1 MEMRVPQANSLR
13 YWGIFKSGSGER
25 KLADYDAIVVGAG
38 PNGLAAAITLAR
50 SGRSVLLI
58 EAKATIGG
66 GARTA
71 ELTLPGFR
79 HDICSAIH
87 PLGLGS
93 PFMRS
98 LPLERLGVEW
108 IQPDLPLAHPLDDG
122 TAVALAQSF
131 AATAD
136 SIGRDGSAW
145 RALLQPLA
153 ADWDKLAPTLLG
165 PHPFS
170 PHLLALARFGIPGL
184 LPAGLLPRLI
194 FREERARALLA
205 GLAAHSF
212 LDFGQP
218 FSSSFGL
225 VLGMLA
231 HAVGWPLP
239 RGGSQSI
246 VDGMARYLQELGGD
260 IVCGW
265 EVETLGELPKSR
277 AVLLD
282 VTPRQLLQLAGDRL
296 PAAYRRK
303 LEGYR
308 YGPGV
313 FKIDYALSEP
323 VPWIAPECRRAG
335 TVHVGGTLPEIAA
348 SERDANRGQLSE
360 RPYVLVAQQ
369 SLFDDSRAPAGKQT
383 LWAYCHV
390 PHGSTADRTG
400 VIESQIERFAPGFRE
415 TILARSTRNTRAI
428 HAYNPNYIGGD
439 INGGV
444 QDIRQLW
451 TRPLLRWPPYS
462 TPLPGVFLCSSS
474 TPPGGGVHGMCG
486 VHAAW
491 AALDAVTV
499 G

>member
-1 MEMRVPQANSLR
+1 LAN
-13 YWGIFKSGSGER
+13 
-25 KLADYDAIVVGAG
+25 YDAVVVGAG

-50 SGRSVLLI
+50 AGRSVLVI

-66 GARTA
+66 GARTC

-93 PFMRS
+93 PFMRT
-98 LPLERLGVEW
+98 LPWEQLGVEW
-108 IQPDLPLAHPLDDG
+108 IQPDIPLAHPLDDG
-122 TAVALAQSF
+122 TAVGLYRSPAE
-131 AATAD
+131 TAG
-136 SIGRDGSAW
+136 SIGRDGPAW
-145 RALLQPLA
+145 RKLLEPLA
-153 ADWDKLAPTLLG
+153 ANWDHLGPILLG
-165 PHPFS
+165 PNPISHRVG
-170 PHLLALARFGIPGL
+170 LLARFGLPGMA
-184 LPAGLLPRLI
+184 PANLLPRLV
-194 FREERARALLA
+194 FREERARGLFA

-212 LDFGQP
+212 LDFDQP
-218 FSSSFGL
+218 FSSAFGL
-225 VLGMLA
+225 TLGLLA

-239 RGGSQSI
+239 KGGSQSI
-246 VDGMARYLQELGGD
+246 VDGMAHYLQSLGGD

-265 EVETLGELPKSR
+265 EVETLDELPKSN

-282 VTPRQLLQLAGDRL
+282 VTPRQLLKLAGEKL
-296 PAAYRRK
+296 PAGYRRK

-323 VPWIAPECRRAG
+323 VPWRAVECRRAG
-335 TVHVGGTLPEIAA
+335 TVHVGGTLGEIAA
-348 SERDANRGQLSE
+348 SERAANRGQLSE
-360 RPYVLVAQQ
+360 RPFVLVAQQ
-369 SLFDDSRAPAGKQT
+369 SLFDPTRAPAGQHT
-383 LWAYCHV
+383 LWAYCHA
-390 PHGSTADRTG
+390 PHGSTADRT
-400 VIESQIERFAPGFRE
+400 EAMEQQIERFAPGFRE
-415 TILARSTRNTRAI
+415 TILARAVRTSAGFER
-428 HAYNPNYIGGD
+428 YNPNYVGGD

-451 TRPLLRWPPYS
+451 TRPVAAWPPYR

-486 VHAAW
+486 FHAAR
-491 AALDAVTV
+491 AALNVNAV

>member
-1 MEMRVPQANSLR
+1 MTLTSSSP
-13 YWGIFKSGSGER
+13 
-25 KLADYDAIVVGAG
+25 YDAVIVGAG

-50 SGRSVLLI
+50 AGRSVLVI
-58 EAKATIGG
+58 EAKGTIGG
-66 GARTA
+66 GARTC

-93 PFMRS
+93 PFMRT
-98 LPLERLGVEW
+98 LPWAQLGVEW

-122 TAVALAQSF
+122 TAIGLHRSLAE
-131 AATAD
+131 TAD
-136 SIGRDGSAW
+136 SIGRDGGAW
-145 RALLQPLA
+145 RALLGPLA

-170 PHLLALARFGIPGL
+170 PHLIALARFGIPGL
-184 LPAGLLPRLI
+184 LPAALMPRLI
-194 FREERARALLA
+194 FREERARALFA

-218 FSSSFGL
+218 FSSAFGL
-225 VLGMLA
+225 VLGLLG
-231 HAVGWPLP
+231 HAVGWPIP
-239 RGGSQSI
+239 KGGSQAI
-246 VDGMARYLQELGGD
+246 VDGMARYLQQLGGD

-265 EVETLGELPKSR
+265 EVASLDELPQSR
-277 AVLLD
+277 SVLLD
-282 VTPRQLLQLAGDRL
+282 VTPRQLLQLAGAKL
-296 PAAYRRK
+296 PASYRRR

-313 FKIDYALSEP
+313 FKIDYALSAP
-323 VPWIAPECRRAG
+323 VPWRAEECRRAG
-335 TVHVGGTLPEIAA
+335 TVHVGGTLAEIAA
-348 SERDANRGQLSE
+348 SERATNRGELAE

-369 SLFDDSRAPAGKQT
+369 SLFDDTRAPAGRHT

-390 PHGSTADRTG
+390 PHGSTADRTEA
-400 VIESQIERFAPGFRE
+400 IEAQIERFAPGFRE
-415 TILARSTRNTRAI
+415 TILARSARNTQAI

-451 TRPLLRWPPYS
+451 TRPLPAWPPYS
-462 TPLPGVFLCSSS
+462 TPLPGLFLCSSS

-486 VHAAW
+486 YHAAQS
-491 AALDAVTV
+491 ALR
-499 G
+499 

>member
-1 MEMRVPQANSLR
+1 M
-13 YWGIFKSGSGER
+13 GK
-25 KLADYDAIVVGAG
+25 YDAVVVGAG

-50 SGRSVLLI
+50 AGRSVLVI

-66 GARTA
+66 GARTG

-122 TAVALAQSF
+122 TAVGLYRSVAET
-131 AATAD
+131 AA
-136 SIGRDGSAW
+136 SIGRDGGAW
-145 RALLQPLA
+145 RALLAPLA
-153 ADWDKLAPTLLG
+153 ADWEKLAPTLLG

-170 PHLLALARFGIPGL
+170 PHLIALARFGIPGL
-184 LPAGLLPRLI
+184 LPANLMPRLI
-194 FREERARALLA
+194 FREERARALFA

-212 LDFGQP
+212 LDFGKI

-225 VLGMLA
+225 VLGMLG
-231 HAVGWPLP
+231 HAVGWPIP
-239 RGGSQSI
+239 KGGSQSI
-246 VDGMARYLQELGGD
+246 VDGMAAYLRELGGE

-265 EVETLGELPKSR
+265 EVETLDELPKSR
-277 AVLLD
+277 AILLD
-282 VTPRQLLQLAGDRL
+282 VTPRQLLKLTGEKL
-296 PAAYRRK
+296 PASYRRR
-303 LEGYR
+303 LQGYR

-313 FKIDYALSEP
+313 FKIDYALSAP
-323 VPWIAPECRRAG
+323 VPWTAPECHRAG
-335 TVHVGGTLPEIAA
+335 TVHVGGPLAQIAA
-348 SERDANRGQLSE
+348 SERATNRGELSE

-369 SLFDDSRAPAGKQT
+369 SLFDDSRAPAGKHT

-390 PHGSTADRTG
+390 PHGSTADRAEA
-400 VIESQIERFAPGFRE
+400 IEAQIERFAPGFRE
-415 TILARSTRNTRAI
+415 TILARSARNTQAI

-451 TRPLLRWPPYS
+451 TRPLPAWPPYA
-462 TPLPGVFLCSSS
+462 TPLPGLFLCSSS

-486 VHAAW
+486 YHAAQ
-491 AALDAVTV
+491 AALSHSTL
-499 G
+499 

>member
-1 MEMRVPQANSLR
+1 MTE
-13 YWGIFKSGSGER
+13 
-25 KLADYDAIVVGAG
+25 YDAVVVGAG

-50 SGRSVLLI
+50 TGRSVLVI

-93 PFMRS
+93 PFMAS
-98 LPLERLGVEW
+98 LPLARLGVAW

-122 TAVALAQSF
+122 TAIGLHRDF

-136 SIGRDGSAW
+136 SIGRDGGVW

-153 ADWDKLAPTLLG
+153 ANWEKLAPTLLG

-170 PHLLALARFGIPGL
+170 PHLIALARFGIPGL
-184 LPAGLLPRLI
+184 LPANALPRLL
-194 FREERARALLA
+194 FREERARALFA

-218 FSSSFGL
+218 FSSAFGL
-225 VLGMLA
+225 TLGMLG
-231 HAVGWPLP
+231 HAVGWPIP
-239 RGGSQSI
+239 KGGSQSI
-246 VDGMARYLQELGGD
+246 VDGMARYLQELGGE

-265 EVETLGELPKSR
+265 EVESLDELPKSR

-282 VTPRQLLQLAGDRL
+282 VTPRQLLQLAGEKLPSSYRGRL
-296 PAAYRRK
+296 EK
-303 LEGYR
+303 YR

-313 FKIDYALSEP
+313 FKIDYALSAP
-323 VPWIAPECRRAG
+323 VPWAASECRRAG
-335 TVHVGGTLPEIAA
+335 TVHVGGTLGEIAA
-348 SERDANRGQLSE
+348 SERATNRGQLSE

-369 SLFDDSRAPAGKQT
+369 SLCDDSRSPAGQHT

-390 PHGSTADRTG
+390 PHGSTADRTDA
-400 VIESQIERFAPGFRE
+400 IEQQIEHFAPGFRE

-462 TPLPGVFLCSSS
+462 TPLPGLFLCSSS

-486 VHAAW
+486 FHAART
-491 AALDAVTV
+491 ALLQSSLWQ
-499 G
+499 

>member
-1 MEMRVPQANSLR
+1 M
-13 YWGIFKSGSGER
+13 GE
-25 KLADYDAIVVGAG
+25 YDAVVVGAG

-50 SGRSVLLI
+50 AGHSVLVI

-93 PFMRS
+93 PFMAS
-98 LPLERLGVEW
+98 LPLDRFGVEW

-122 TAVALAQSF
+122 TAIGLHRSF
-131 AATAD
+131 DATAD
-136 SIGRDGSAW
+136 SIGRDGGAW
-145 RALLQPLA
+145 RALLGPLA

-170 PHLLALARFGIPGL
+170 PHLLALARFGVPGL
-184 LPAGLLPRLI
+184 LPANLLPRLF
-194 FREERARALLA
+194 FREERARALFA

-212 LDFGQP
+212 LDFDQP
-218 FSSSFGL
+218 FSSAFGL
-225 VLGMLA
+225 VLGILG
-231 HAVGWPLP
+231 HRVGWPVP
-239 RGGSQSI
+239 KGGSQSI
-246 VDGMARYLQELGGD
+246 VDGMAQYLRELGGD

-265 EVETLGELPKSR
+265 EVDSLDELPKSR
-277 AVLLD
+277 VKLLD
-282 VTPRQLLQLAGDRL
+282 VTPRQFLGLAGNRL
-296 PAAYRRK
+296 PAGYRRG
-303 LEGYR
+303 LAGYR

-313 FKIDYALSEP
+313 FKIDYALSAP
-323 VPWIAPECRRAG
+323 VPWQAEECRRAG
-335 TVHVGGTLPEIAA
+335 TVHVGGTLAEIAA
-348 SERDANRGQLSE
+348 SERATNRGELSE
-360 RPYVLVAQQ
+360 HPYVLVAQQ
-369 SLFDDSRAPAGKQT
+369 SLFDPSRAPAGKHT

-390 PHGSTADRTG
+390 PHGSTADRTEA
-400 VIESQIERFAPGFRE
+400 IESQIARFTPGFRE
-415 TILARSTRNTRAI
+415 TILARSARNTRAI

-439 INGGV
+439 IGGGV

-474 TPPGGGVHGMCG
+474 TPPGGGVHGMC
-486 VHAAW
+486 
-491 AALDAVTV
+491 
-499 G
+499 

>member
-1 MEMRVPQANSLR
+1 MAN
-13 YWGIFKSGSGER
+13 
-25 KLADYDAIVVGAG
+25 YDAVVVGAG

-50 SGRSVLLI
+50 AGRSVLVI

-66 GARTA
+66 GARTC

-93 PFMRS
+93 PFMRT
-98 LPLERLGVEW
+98 LPWEQLGVEW
-108 IQPDLPLAHPLDDG
+108 IQPDIPLAHPLDDG
-122 TAVALAQSF
+122 TAVGLYRSPAE
-131 AATAD
+131 TAG
-136 SIGRDGSAW
+136 SIGRDGPAW
-145 RALLQPLA
+145 RKLLEPLA
-153 ADWDKLAPTLLG
+153 ANWDQLGPILLG
-165 PHPFS
+165 PNPISHRVG
-170 PHLLALARFGIPGL
+170 LLARFGLPGMA
-184 LPAGLLPRLI
+184 PANLLPRLV
-194 FREERARALLA
+194 FREERARGLFA

-212 LDFGQP
+212 LDFDQP
-218 FSSSFGL
+218 FSSAFGL
-225 VLGMLA
+225 TLGLLA

-239 RGGSQSI
+239 KGGSQSI
-246 VDGMARYLQELGGD
+246 VDGMAHYLQSLGGD

-265 EVETLGELPKSR
+265 EVETLDELPKSN

-282 VTPRQLLQLAGDRL
+282 VTPRQLLKLAGEKL
-296 PAAYRRK
+296 PAGYRRK

-323 VPWIAPECRRAG
+323 VPWRAVECRRAG
-335 TVHVGGTLPEIAA
+335 TVHVGGTLGEIAA
-348 SERDANRGQLSE
+348 SERAANRGQLSE
-360 RPYVLVAQQ
+360 RPFVLVAQQ
-369 SLFDDSRAPAGKQT
+369 SLFDPTRAPAGQHT
-383 LWAYCHV
+383 LWAYCHA
-390 PHGSTADRTG
+390 PHGSTADRT
-400 VIESQIERFAPGFRE
+400 EAMEQQIERFAPGFRE
-415 TILARSTRNTRAI
+415 TILARAVRTSAGFER
-428 HAYNPNYIGGD
+428 YNPNYVGGD

-451 TRPLLRWPPYS
+451 TRPVAAWPPYR

-486 VHAAW
+486 FHAAR
-491 AALDAVTV
+491 AALNVNAV

>member
-1 MEMRVPQANSLR
+1 MASTVSAL
-13 YWGIFKSGSGER
+13 
-25 KLADYDAIVVGAG
+25 YDALIVGAG

-50 SGRSVLLI
+50 AGRSVLVI
-58 EAKATIGG
+58 EAKATVGG

-93 PFMRS
+93 PFLRT
-98 LPLERLGVEW
+98 LPWEQLGVEW

-122 TAVALAQSF
+122 TAIALHREF
-131 AATAD
+131 AATAA
-136 SIGRDGSAW
+136 SIGRDGDAW
-145 RALLQPLA
+145 RALLEPLA
-153 ADWDKLAPTLLG
+153 ADWEKLAPTLLG

-170 PHLLALARFGIPGL
+170 PHLLPLTRFGLPGM
-184 LPAGLLPRLI
+184 LPAALLPRLA
-194 FREERARALLA
+194 FREERARALFA

-218 FSSSFGL
+218 FSSAFGL
-225 VLGMLA
+225 VLGMLG
-231 HAVGWPLP
+231 HRVGWPIP
-239 RGGSQSI
+239 RGGSQAI
-246 VDGMARYLQELGGD
+246 VDGMARYLQSLGGE

-265 EVETLGELPKSR
+265 EVKTLDELPRSR

-282 VTPRQLLQLAGDRL
+282 VTPRQLLAMAGEKL
-296 PAAYRRK
+296 PVVYRRR
-303 LEGYR
+303 LEKYR

-313 FKIDYALSEP
+313 FKIDYALSAP
-323 VPWIAPECRRAG
+323 VPWAAPECRRAG
-335 TVHVGGTLPEIAA
+335 TVHIGGTLPEIAA
-348 SERDANRGQLSE
+348 SERAANRGQLPE

-369 SLFDDSRAPAGKQT
+369 SLFDDSRALAGKHT

-390 PHGSTADRTG
+390 PHGSTADRTEA
-400 VIESQIERFAPGFRE
+400 IEAQIERFAPGFRE
-415 TILARSTRNTRAI
+415 TILARATRNTQAI
-428 HAYNPNYIGGD
+428 HADNPNYIGGD

-451 TRPLLRWPPYS
+451 TRPLLRWPPYA
-462 TPLPGVFLCSSS
+462 TPLPGVYLCSSS

-486 VHAAW
+486 YHAAR
-491 AALDAVTV
+491 AALGV
-499 G
+499 